1 MKSKY
6 SLTKKA
12 CYLGYAIQAVVNNLT
27 SLLFIIF
34 NSEPFSLSQEQL
46 GRLIFFN
53 FFSQLLIDALSIY
66 IVPKLGYRRC
76 VILAQSCS
84 FLGFVFLGALPNL
97 ITPYIGLL
105 ISIIFLAMG
114 SGFIEVLIS
123 PIAEALPTNNKAAN
137 MSFLHSFYCW
147 GQAATVVITTLLLT
161 LWGRDNWFYIPFVW
175 AILPAINT
183 VLFSFAPILVLEGD
197 KNNTF
202 KLRSILND
210 KRFYLFL
217 ILMFCAGGSEIT
229 MVQWTSFFVETGFS
243 IDKWVGDILGPCM
256 FAIFMGLGRVLYAVF
271 GKKVKPNSVIM
282 VFALICTITYLV
294 VAFSNSVVIC
304 LIASAICGIS
314 VSVMWPGVFS
324 SATETFKSSGASLFS
339 VLALFGDLGC
349 AVVPW
354 LLGFISDYS
363 VTNGFAEKFARFFN
377 LSGSQSGIQLG
388 FFIASAIPFIMFLV
402 LFFTKAKAK
411 TNR

>member
-53 FFSQLLIDALSIY
+53 FFSQLLIDAFSIY
-66 IVPKLGYRRC
+66 IVPRLGYRRC
-76 VILAQSCS
+76 VVLAQGCS
-84 FLGFVFLGALPNL
+84 FLGFIFLGVLPNV
-97 ITPYIGLL
+97 ISPYLGLL
-105 ISIIFLAMG
+105 MAIIFLAIG

-147 GQAATVVITTLLLT
+147 GQAATVIFTTLLL
-161 LWGRDNWFYIPFVW
+161 LFLGRDNWFYIPFVW

-183 VLFSFAPILVLEGD
+183 VLFSITPILVLEGD

-282 VFALICTITYLV
+282 VSAFICTVTYLL
-294 VAFSNSVVIC
+294 VALSNSAVLS
-304 LIASAICGIS
+304 LIACAVCGIS
-314 VSVMWPGVFS
+314 VSVMWPGVYS
-324 SATETFKSSGASLFS
+324 SATETFKGSGASLFS

-349 AVVPW
+349 AVIPW